1 MRFVGHLCLA
11 LGRTLGEVLALSAA
25 EFAFWELYYQRNGFP
40 ADRGEAGVAL
50 SGAALAKTW
59 GAKLEP
65 KDLIPRFGPRR
76 TDPKLLAAQLAALPG
91 AKVVRRPKA
100 PAQKE

>member
-40 ADRGEAGVAL
+40 ADRAEAAVAL
-50 SGAALAKTW
+50 SGEALAKTW
-59 GAKLEP
+59 GAKVEV
-65 KDLIPRFGPRR
+65 KDLIPRFGQRR

-91 AKVVRRPKA
+91 AKVVRREKAKPKA
-100 PAQKE
+100 G